1 MILDLPELAYEYAL
15 AGLRVFSNRRVQQ
28 PEAPTAVD
36 GQVIVFVGEM
46 NSDLKQFANMLDSSR
61 DVEEWVTLVEQEGV
75 TVRQDGGL
83 VLVLE
88 HGDGVADFTL
98 LLRQVIPF
106 ASALQDK
113 LVLHASAIETRDG
126 IAAFIGASGAGKS
139 TLGRGLMKRGFLLTA
154 DDLLPCRFDREQVF
168 VPMAQDSGQVRR
180 VPLTS
185 IYFLS
190 RDCCQTKMD
199 LSVLGK
205 MAHMRLLLEN
215 GFGELP
221 IAPMWQVQFTAYAS
235 IVDSV
240 NAFRLAL
247 PDDIGY
253 LEEALDTLTRESFP
267 VGDSSH
273 QPLLKPLAGIFV
285 P

>member
-36 GQVIVFVGEM
+36 GQVIVLVGEM

-113 LVLHASAIETRDG
+113 MMLHASAIETQDG

-139 TLGRGLMKRGFLLTA
+139 TLGRGLMKRGLLLVA

-168 VPMAQDSGQVRR
+168 VPMAQEAGQVRR
-180 VPLTS
+180 LPLTR

-199 LSVLGK
+199 LSALSK
-205 MAHMRLLLEN
+205 MEHMQLLLKN

-221 IAPMWQVQFTAYAS
+221 IARVWQMQFTAYAS

-240 NAFRLAL
+240 KAFRLIL

-253 LEEALDTLTRESFP
+253 VEEVLDKLTQTSVPIR
-267 VGDSSH
+267 DSIH
-273 QPLLKPLAGIFV
+273 PPLLKPLAGVFV